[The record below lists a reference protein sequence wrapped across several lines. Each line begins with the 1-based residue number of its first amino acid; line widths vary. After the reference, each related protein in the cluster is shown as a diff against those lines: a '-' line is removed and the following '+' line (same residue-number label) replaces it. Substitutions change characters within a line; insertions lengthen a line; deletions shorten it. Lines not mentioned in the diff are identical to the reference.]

1 MNKKPPA
8 GEGTSR
14 GSILCMSSCAGL
26 HPLPMAPMYSVSK
39 FGVVGLARAM
49 ADMLGEKG
57 IQINALAPGVLGMF
71 PLSQVVVVADT
82 RRLQHPPA
90 PQAHL

>member
-1 MNKKPPA
+1 MVAVKLAAWYMNKKPA
-8 GEGTSR
+8 AEGTSSR

-49 ADMLGEKG
+49 ADTLGEKG
-57 IQINALAPGVLGMF
+57 IQINALAPGVLGAF
-71 PLSQVVVVADT
+71 LFSFKV
-82 RRLQHPPA
+82 L
-90 PQAHL
+90 